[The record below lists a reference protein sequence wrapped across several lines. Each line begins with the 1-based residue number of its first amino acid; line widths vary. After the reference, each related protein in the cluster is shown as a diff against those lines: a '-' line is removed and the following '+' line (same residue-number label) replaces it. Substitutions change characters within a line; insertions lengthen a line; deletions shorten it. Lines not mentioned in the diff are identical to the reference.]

1 MMEKTKY
8 IIKKKDG
15 INGLAKYV
23 IFSLAMVI
31 IFTIVMIILFCKYQ
45 MIPSDLIPWFFGIF
59 GGEVLTC
66 AMIKMFKL
74 KAKDDESE

>member
-1 MMEKTKY
+1 MQKNKY
-8 IIKKKDG
+8 IIKKKG

-31 IFTIVMIILFCKYQ
+31 IFTIAMIILFCKFQ
-45 MIPSDLIPWFFGIF
+45 AIPSDLIPWFFGVF

-66 AMIKMFKL
+66 ALIKLFKL
-74 KAKDDESE
+74 KKDDESE